1 MNQFDPI
8 ILIPVLCA
16 VIFLCGYL
24 AAWCRARAIIRRYE
38 RSYGSLI
45 TRSR

>member
-1 MNQFDPI
+1 MNDPI
-8 ILIPVLCA
+8 LIIPVLCA
-16 VIFLCGYL
+16 AIFCLGYA
-24 AAWCRARAIIRRYE
+24 AAWLQTRALIRRYE